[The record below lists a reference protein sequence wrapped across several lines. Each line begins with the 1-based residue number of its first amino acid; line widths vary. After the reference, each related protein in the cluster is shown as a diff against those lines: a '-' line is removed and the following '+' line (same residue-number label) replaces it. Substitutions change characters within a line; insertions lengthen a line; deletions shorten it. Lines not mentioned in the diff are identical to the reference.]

1 MKIYKH
7 KNFTKT
13 FRFEPFGLRATFGIE
28 LNNLHSGNRGFSLFL
43 GNLFVWHQAWFGG
56 ELNQV
61 SWFCGKYSIRFP
73 FLGIKYSLKEGWNK
87 Y

>member
-1 MKIYKH
+1 MKQYKH
-7 KNFTKT
+7 RDFTKT
-13 FRFEPFGLRATFGIE
+13 FRFKPLGLRATFGIE
-28 LNNLHSGNRGFSLFL
+28 LNNLHSGNRGFGLFL

-61 SWFCGKYSIRFP
+61 GWWCGKYSIRFP
-73 FLGIKYSLKEGWNK
+73 FLNIKYSPKEGWKK